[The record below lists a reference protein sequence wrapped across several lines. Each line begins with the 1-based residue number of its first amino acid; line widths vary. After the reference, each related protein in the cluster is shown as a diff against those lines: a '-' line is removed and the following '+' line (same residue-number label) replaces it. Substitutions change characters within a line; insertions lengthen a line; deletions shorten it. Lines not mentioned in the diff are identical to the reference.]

1 MSQSNIHKNKK
12 CHMVGIKM
20 KEIKRTLEKRKKNK
34 KVEERKGQNY

>member
-1 MSQSNIHKNKK
+1 
-12 CHMVGIKM
+12 MVGIKM